1 MQFSR
6 SLLKKGREGGKRAAS
21 LLTDALTARSETN
34 GGSKD
39 GGWSL
44 VAFAFVDRVRPTSL
58 ANLSRGLTADK
69 FVFAAQFELGRFV
82 MAVSRA
88 PESLFSCPCW
98 AVYLIVQEG
107 VLGSWTMLD
116 EFVLGFNGAASGVL
130 SLVDTAREDVPRKL
144 SSAFK
149 VATLVL
155 L

>member
-58 ANLSRGLTADK
+58 PNLIRGLTAHK

-88 PESLFSCPCW
+88 PESLFSCPC
-98 AVYLIVQEG
+98 
-107 VLGSWTMLD
+107 
-116 EFVLGFNGAASGVL
+116 
-130 SLVDTAREDVPRKL
+130 
-144 SSAFK
+144 
-149 VATLVL
+149 
-155 L
+155 